1 MSTSKRDRVGERG
14 TVLLW
19 PPNAAPRRSFAPTA
33 SAGISIDH
41 PERLLVEVR
50 PAEPR
55 STAMALNITRPQTS
69 AEVASS
75 RTSMKIPARFHA
87 CGPEGSSGP
96 PPAFG
101 RRSAATG
108 WLAAPMLVRSEPL
121 DDAVLA
127 SSGAKLLG
135 MRGVG
140 TRLARGERAMIAV
153 ASGVSCRGHEEHG
166 RSMKNMGLCGRSEDR
181 APLADA
187 KC

>member
-1 MSTSKRDRVGERG
+1 MRKWG

-19 PPNAAPRRSFAPTA
+19 PPSAAPSRSFASTA

-75 RTSMKIPARFHA
+75 RTSMKIPARVHA

-96 PPAFG
+96 PQASG
-101 RRSAATG
+101 RRSAASS
-108 WLAAPMLVRSEPL
+108 WLAAPMLVLSEPL

-127 SSGAKLLG
+127 SSGANLRG

-140 TRLARGERAMIAV
+140 TSLSRGEPAMIAV